1 MSITDIDTDAI
12 ILVYGILVG
21 IIISAFVLLVNRLVE
36 DIEDEY

>member
-36 DIEDEY
+36 DVEDEY